1 MRTTINKPIV
11 TWKLGRELAL
21 AGIPHNGMSLFDDV
35 LEIYLVNEN
44 QAAAAQVVITA
55 HAGVDPIQQ
64 RNTAAESNIRN
75 VPGWATWTE
84 AQALDWWNTNLSDAQ
99 ADAIVNLADAKA
111 MLKKQN
117 AALKSMARMLIAMR
131 DRLFPGMPEG

>member
-1 MRTTINKPIV
+1 MRTTINKTIV
-11 TWKLGRELAL
+11 TYKLGKELIA
-21 AGIPHNGMSLFDDV
+21 AGIQHQGMSLFDSE
-35 LEIYLVNEN
+35 LEILLVNEN
-44 QAAAAQVVITA
+44 QATQAQTVINA
-55 HAGVDPIQQ
+55 HVGVDPIQE
-64 RNTAAESNIRN
+64 RSVAAETNLRN

-99 ADAIVNLADAKA
+99 ADAIANLADAKA

-131 DRLFPGMPEG
+131 NRLFPGMPEG